1 MNSDSDRIVLNSA
14 VKTKSICTEDQAI
27 AKICNVNVQQ
37 LTQSTFEISIY
48 CLKQRQLVF

>member
-14 VKTKSICTEDQAI
+14 VKKKSLCTEDQAI

-37 LTQSTFEISIY
+37 FTVDLFYS
-48 CLKQRQLVF
+48 